1 MGARSPSF
9 IATILLVLAAC
20 PGGSGTSTGTA
31 TTAAT
36 TEVSTAGSTS
46 ASTAET
52 AAVTTAG
59 STSATS
65 AASTES
71 ETGGGLPGCAC
82 ILDEEPADLDAP
94 PAPPTC
100 GEPSCPLVSGACADS
115 YCDVDVPFVLAD
127 PAALTCALSALRDRT
142 PGIVA
147 WSFSEGAGIH
157 LDDGYVLVN
166 PDGTAVR
173 RSWSRED
180 LSFEVSDAVVG
191 DLRPPSFYETC
202 LGEADDLARF
212 DCLRAALAS
221 SSGACDE
228 GWSCPDCI

>member
-1 MGARSPSF
+1 MRVRSPS
-9 IATILLVLAAC
+9 AVARVLCVLLSAC
-20 PGGSGTSTGTA
+20 PGGGSGTSTGSTSLA
-31 TTAAT
+31 SSSGSTTAT
-36 TEVSTAGSTS
+36 TEVTTS
-46 ASTAET
+46 
-52 AAVTTAG
+52 G

-71 ETGGGLPGCAC
+71 GTGGGLPGCAC

-142 PGIVA
+142 RGIVT

-157 LDDGYVLVN
+157 HDDGYVLVN

-180 LSFEVSDAVVG
+180 LSFQVSDAVVG
-191 DLRPPSFYETC
+191 DLPPPSFYETC
-202 LGEADDLARF
+202 LAEADDLTRF

-221 SSGACDE
+221 PSGVCDE

>member
-1 MGARSPSF
+1 MHSRGSSAL
-9 IATILLVLAAC
+9 ILCVLLAAC
-20 PGGSGTSTGTA
+20 PGGGSGTSTGSTSLESGTSSAATSATTAVTTSGSTGA
-31 TTAAT
+31 TTAA
-36 TEVSTAGSTS
+36 STD
-46 ASTAET
+46 
-52 AAVTTAG
+52 
-59 STSATS
+59 
-65 AASTES
+65 S
-71 ETGGGLPGCAC
+71 ETGAPPGCDC
-82 ILDEEPADLDAP
+82 ILDEEPSDLNAP
-94 PAPPTC
+94 PAQPTC

-157 LDDGYVLVN
+157 NDEGYVLVN

-180 LSFEVSDAVVG
+180 LSFQVSDAVVG
-191 DLRPPSFYETC
+191 DLPPPTFYDTC

-212 DCLRAALAS
+212 DCLRAALPS
-221 SSGACDE
+221 PSGVCDE